1 MRRPRAPVVLKFGGG
16 ALADLP
22 RTLALVRSVL
32 AEGRPTALVVSA
44 RRGVT
49 DRLEQI
55 LATPHLK
62 SVHRRLIDEII
73 SLHPNL
79 PTHARSEFGRLKRLV
94 SKVELARRVEPRLSD
109 AVLSVGER
117 LAVHWLTA
125 RLNEVS
131 LPAVAVE
138 ADHLGLRTDNTYGG
152 SRILLGRS
160 SAPVRNWLQRLLEKG
175 QLPVITGYIGRSLEG
190 NVATL
195 GRGGSDYSATA
206 VGAILGAERVELVKG
221 EVAVLTA
228 DPSEVPGARP
238 LPALSY
244 AEAEELAEFGT
255 RILHPLTIEPAR
267 SFGIPI
273 GVRSLA
279 SPEAVTWIGGAGPR
293 SRNRVLSRRPGLS
306 LLKIRVPG
314 GMDRPGIVGA
324 TGGALARAGVN
335 VVTAWTS
342 AHEVWIVV
350 ARASRSPARSALGQ
364 LLVRDVSA
372 AKPVAV
378 LTIIGEGVMR
388 EIACIPSSILLR
400 SFGIIATPRSLTFVV
415 PEAGSLR
422 TLRELH
428 RSLVGP
434 TSGGVPTRRPSLR
447 VGRRPRKSK
456 AWAGVTQSVTNR
468 TADRSLAHAGSP

>member
-1 MRRPRAPVVLKFGGG
+1 M
-16 ALADLP
+16 
-22 RTLALVRSVL
+22 
-32 AEGRPTALVVSA
+32 
-44 RRGVT
+44 
-49 DRLEQI
+49 
-55 LATPHLK
+55 
-62 SVHRRLIDEII
+62 
-73 SLHPNL
+73 
-79 PTHARSEFGRLKRLV
+79 
-94 SKVELARRVEPRLSD
+94 
-109 AVLSVGER
+109 
-117 LAVHWLTA
+117 
-125 RLNEVS
+125 
-131 LPAVAVE
+131 AVE

-160 SAPVRNWLQRLLEKG
+160 SAPVRNGLQRLLEKG

-279 SPEAVTWIGGAGPR
+279 SPEGVTWIGGAGPR

-350 ARASRSPARSALGQ
+350 ARASRSPARSALGSSF
-364 LLVRDVSA
+364 LFARRVGREAVRRRPDHHRRGGYAGDRLHSFVH
-372 AKPVAV
+372 PLAV
-378 LTIIGEGVMR
+378 IRDHRDTALADLRRTRGGQSPG
-388 EIACIPSSILLR
+388 PS
-400 SFGIIATPRSLTFVV
+400 G
-415 PEAGSLR
+415 
-422 TLRELH
+422 ELH
-428 RSLVGP
+428 RSLVEP
-434 TSGGVPTRRPSLR
+434 TSGGVPDPETLTTGP
-447 VGRRPRKSK
+447 GGRPRKSK